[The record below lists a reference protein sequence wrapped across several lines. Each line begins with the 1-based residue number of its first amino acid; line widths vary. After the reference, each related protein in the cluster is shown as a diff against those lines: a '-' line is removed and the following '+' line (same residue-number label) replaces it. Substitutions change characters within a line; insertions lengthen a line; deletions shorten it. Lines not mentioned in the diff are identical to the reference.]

1 MPPGVLCYPEEVSLP
16 GVLGLRLDL
25 ALDSDSR
32 VVEVDA
38 ALRPFRV
45 RWCFIQFS
53 VEERRGL
60 GLSSTS

>member
-16 GVLGLRLDL
+16 GVLRLRLDL

-32 VVEVDA
+32 VIEVDA

-45 RWCFIQFS
+45 RRCFIQ
-53 VEERRGL
+53 
-60 GLSSTS
+60 LSS